1 MSDPSLPPRERQP
14 GPAPRPYSDAPGQ
27 PPQGQPHQGRPPQQ
41 YPQQPYPPQQYQQ
54 QPYQQQSPFAP
65 APQQP
70 PPRFPTR
77 RPNEETRRDVEAAW
91 EARKELGREYEEHIA
106 AGLAERVEELAAE
119 RAAQVYQES
128 ERTRLAARGEHSGR
142 VRQFVL
148 GIVSLAL
155 GVPITAIAGGVTEPN
170 SLMGVAIAWGGIV
183 GVNAVHALS
192 SRRKKS

>member
-1 MSDPSLPPRERQP
+1 MSDPSLPPQAGQP
-14 GPAPRPYSDAPGQ
+14 GPAPRPYSGAPGQ
-27 PPQGQPHQGRPPQQ
+27 PHPGRPPQ

-54 QPYQQQSPFAP
+54 QPYQQQPPFAP
-65 APQQP
+65 APQQQ

-77 RPNEETRRDVEAAW
+77 RPSEETRRDVEAAW
-91 EARKELGREYEEHIA
+91 GARMELGPEFEEHIA

-119 RAAQVYQES
+119 RAAEVYQES
-128 ERTRLAARGEHSGR
+128 ERARRTAQGEHSSR

-155 GVPITAIAGGVTEPN
+155 GVPITAIAGATTDPN

-192 SRRKKS
+192 TRRKKQS